1 MALVEYGAGITAIRG
16 SIGGWTFH
24 KNRAGNIIR
33 HRGGTYKNT
42 TAKQDAA
49 ISKHADL
56 LSAWQAIT
64 PAEKLSWDS
73 FANAHTK
80 TDMWG
85 DVRTLTG
92 QNWFEAVNFNRELV
106 GNPRITSP
114 PSYSLPIGNTNF
126 SVTVSATQIIITK
139 SPPTNPVDT
148 GLIIRTTPPLSRST
162 TSVRRHLRLTT
173 VRTTGPY
180 TPFDIAPDWT
190 NTHGCPWPT
199 SVRAAFFNIA
209 IMLQLVRKTSGI
221 TSPGNT
227 LLGSLTIAPEG
238 IGFWAIEVDFEVQ

>member
-1 MALVEYGAGITAIRG
+1 MALVEYGAGISALRG

-24 KNRAGNIIR
+24 KNRAGNIVR
-33 HRGGTYKNT
+33 LRSGTHKQT
-42 TAKQDAA
+42 TPKQDAA
-49 ISKHADL
+49 IARHVDI
-56 LSAWQAIT
+56 LSAWQELTGVQKVA
-64 PAEKLSWDS
+64 WDS

-92 QNWFEAVNFNRELV
+92 QNWFETVNLNRELV
-106 GNPRITSP
+106 GNPRIATP

-126 SVTVSATQIIITK
+126 SVTVDATQILITK
-139 SPPTNPVDT
+139 NPPLNPADT

-162 TSVRRHLRLTT
+162 TSLRSSLRLTYT
-173 VRTTGPY
+173 NPSGPF
-180 TPFDIAPDWT
+180 TPFDIKNFWT
-190 NTHGCPWPT
+190 ATHGCFWPPSPVT
-199 SVRAAFFNIA
+199 SVFTIG
-209 IMLQLVRKTSGI
+209 IMLQLIRKTSGI

-227 LLGSLTIAPEG
+227 LLGDLVVSPEG

>member
-1 MALVEYGAGITAIRG
+1 MALVEYGAGISALRG

-24 KNRAGNIIR
+24 KNRAGNIVR
-33 HRGGTYKNT
+33 LRSGTHKQT
-42 TAKQDAA
+42 TPKQDTA
-49 ISKHADL
+49 IAKHVDI

-80 TDMWG
+80 TNMWG

-92 QNWFEAVNFNRELV
+92 QNWFEAVNLNRELV

-126 SVTVSATQIIITK
+126 SVTVDATQILITK
-139 SPPTNPVDT
+139 NPPLNPPDT

-162 TSVRRHLRLTT
+162 TSLRSNLRLTV
-173 VRTTGPY
+173 VRPTGPY
-180 TPFDIAPDWT
+180 TPFDIKNFWT
-190 NTHGCPWPT
+190 ATHGCFWPPSPVT
-199 SVRAAFFNIA
+199 SFFTIG
-209 IMLQLVRKTSGI
+209 IMLQLIRKTSGI

-227 LLGSLTIAPEG
+227 LLGDLTITPKG